1 MKTWQVHDAKAR
13 FSELLNAAQSEGPQM
28 VLRRGEETAVV
39 VSKEEW
45 QRLKAKAPITIRE
58 WLMSDV
64 GRGDLNIPD
73 RKAYRRR
80 PPVAFE

>member
-39 VSKEEW
+39 VSRQEW
-45 QRLKAKAPITIRE
+45 QRMKAKAPITIRE
-58 WLMSDV
+58 WLMSDKA
-64 GRGDLNIPD
+64 RGDLILPD